1 MQKKILHIDNGAD
14 SIRIVKTIL
23 ETEGH
28 TVFTACNEQNCLLLV
43 KNKKPD
49 LVLLEVMMGNCCGW
63 ELYQKIRRID
73 KNINVVFLS
82 TIPISEERKEDL
94 LNSGIAD
101 YIIKPIKEE
110 NLLKAVNTILS

>member
-23 ETEGH
+23 ESEGH
-28 TVFTACNEQNCLLLV
+28 TVYTACNEQSCLFSI
-43 KNKKPD
+43 KNEKPD

-63 ELYQKIRRID
+63 ELYQKIKKIN
-73 KNINVVFLS
+73 KNTKVAFLS
-82 TIPISEERKEDL
+82 SIPISEERKQDL

-101 YIIKPIKEE
+101 YILKPIKEE
-110 NLLKAVNTILS
+110 NLLQAVNSILS